1 MLKVIPVDQIQ
12 VGMFISEQNAEW
24 IPEQNRTKSGLILR
38 EETIGKIRQR
48 GIDFVTIDTDRG
60 IDVPDYPDQ
69 SSDMDREEMG
79 RRNFRQQEQSG
90 VASPSVSL
98 EDERT
103 RAERIHSQ
111 ALGLLDDVMDRVRE
125 GAHIDVAEV
134 ESVAEGLVDSVF
146 RNENALACLSR
157 IRNKDAYLMEHSL
170 NVGVLLSIL
179 AKSMGFDVGTI
190 RKLAVGGMLHDIGK
204 VQVPDEVLHKPGKLE
219 AEEWEE
225 MKRHVTYGEAYLQ
238 QIAVDSTVRNIC
250 AHHHER
256 LDSSGYPRGLGGDAI
271 SLYGRMS
278 AVCDVYDAIT
288 ADRCYHQGMAPSVA
302 MKRLVEWSDDHLD
315 RKLVYQFIRAMSI
328 YPVGTLVQLK
338 NDHLGIVVEPNK
350 VQQAKPKVRVIYDLK
365 YRNYLPVEDVDLAF
379 ADDNY
384 GIVRALEPSRLDIN
398 VKIMD
403 FI

>member
-24 IPEQNRTKSGLILR
+24 IPEQNRTKSGLIMKP
-38 EETIGKIRQR
+38 ETITKIRQR
-48 GIDFVTIDTDRG
+48 GIEFVTIDTDRG
-60 IDVPDYPDQ
+60 ID
-69 SSDMDREEMG
+69 SEDRPMEPSI
-79 RRNFRQQEQSG
+79 RNREAAGQRNLLQQEQSG

-103 RAERIHSQ
+103 KAQRIHTE
-111 ALGLLDDVMDRVRE
+111 ALQLLDNVMDRVR
-125 GAHIDVAEV
+125 GGVSIDVAEV
-134 ESVAEGLVDSVF
+134 ESVAENLVDSVF

-179 AKSMGFDVGTI
+179 AKSMGFDIGTI
-190 RKLAVGGMLHDIGK
+190 RKLAVGGMLHDVGK

-225 MKRHVTYGEAYLQ
+225 MKRHVMYGEAYLE
-238 QIAVDSTVRNIC
+238 QIAVDSTVRAIC
-250 AHHHER
+250 AQHHER
-256 LDSSGYPRGLGGDAI
+256 LDSSGYPRGLAADAI
-271 SLYGRMS
+271 SLFGRMS

-328 YPVGTLVQLK
+328 YPVGTLVEL
-338 NDHLGIVVEPNK
+338 NNGHLGIVVEPNR
-350 VQQAKPKVRVIYDLK
+350 VQQAKPRVRVIYHLK
-365 YRNYLPVEDVDLAF
+365 HRSFLPVEDIDLAH
-379 ADDNY
+379 AGEDY
-384 GIVRALEPSRLDIN
+384 AIVRALEPSRLDVQI
-398 VKIMD
+398 KIMD
-403 FI
+403 FM

>member
-69 SSDMDREEMG
+69 PSDMDREEMG

-256 LDSSGYPRGLGGDAI
+256 LDSSGYPRGLGGDAVSLCGRWNLPDWI
-271 SLYGRMS
+271 STSRLWILSDFWLAAGSINTRFQPGCYGQPQFFGLLQKILLPLTFKRQRFLYPLPAQPGDDTFHCPAS
-278 AVCDVYDAIT
+278 AGAIQSSPNKKCAGQSLLFFQQRVIT
-288 ADRCYHQGMAPSVA
+288 AI
-302 MKRLVEWSDDHLD
+302 K
-315 RKLVYQFIRAMSI
+315 
-328 YPVGTLVQLK
+328 
-338 NDHLGIVVEPNK
+338 K
-350 VQQAKPKVRVIYDLK
+350 V
-365 YRNYLPVEDVDLAF
+365 F
-379 ADDNY
+379 
-384 GIVRALEPSRLDIN
+384 
-398 VKIMD
+398 
-403 FI
+403 